1 MPVKPH
7 AREDAQDLPRL
18 HQAVSG
24 GTTRGSD
31 YQTPADARAH
41 QTRSLIADR

>member
-1 MPVKPH
+1 MPVKPKPY

-24 GTTRGSD
+24 GTRGSD
-31 YQTPADARAH
+31 YQTPQ
-41 QTRSLIADR
+41 QTHVPIRRDH